1 MPKQS
6 LSKPDFTL
14 DRPATTLRDQVAT
27 KLRQAIITGYF
38 KPGSRLVE
46 RQMCELFAVSRT
58 LIREALR
65 QLEAEGWVRVLAYR
79 GPVVATMTTTDV
91 REFYEVRG
99 ALEGLAAELCAERAS
114 PAQLAAM
121 AKAVKALVTAQKR
134 GDLDGQ
140 LEQAVIFYD
149 LLREAAGNALL
160 RAQLSA
166 HSSRLSWLRSMSLS
180 RPERA
185 SVSAKEE
192 ELLMAALL
200 ARDGKRARQLCE
212 NHIRVA
218 AEGLV
223 EIFSGPAIRR
233 L

>member
-1 MPKQS
+1 LPKHS
-6 LSKPDFTL
+6 LSKPDFKL

-27 KLRQAIITGYF
+27 KLRQAIISGHF

-58 LIREALR
+58 LVREALR
-65 QLEAEGWVRVLAYR
+65 QLEAEGWVKLLPYR

-91 REFYEVRG
+91 REFYEMRG

-114 PAQLAAM
+114 SSQLAAM
-121 AKAVKALVTAQKR
+121 TKAVKALVAAQKR
-134 GDLDGQ
+134 RDLDGQ

-166 HSSRLSWLRSMSLS
+166 HSSRLAWLRGMSLS

-212 NHIRVA
+212 KHIRLA
-218 AEGLV
+218 GETLV
-223 EIFSGPAIRR
+223 EVLSDTP
-233 L
+233 